1 MSTENVEIVRSFYRA
16 WARNDLPGP
25 AELMDPEIEYVNPI
39 RAVEPG
45 TRRGLAAF
53 SRAVEKVFEG
63 WESWEIE
70 LEQLRPVGDH
80 VAVVMRYRTRVHGST
95 ADVAAHGRPCG
106 QSATAGS
113 CAMPGFMNQRTPSK
127 PPGCG
132 GSRFGRKAA
141 LCMETRALDEAQ
153 RLRTTRAG
161 LLHHVRPRV
170 RVTNWL

>member
-1 MSTENVEIVRSFYRA
+1 MSEENVEIVRSFYRA

-80 VAVVMRYRTRVHGST
+80 LAVVMRYRTRFHGST
-95 ADVAAHGRPCG
+95 ADVAAHESALWTIRDGRVVRYAWFHEP
-106 QSATAGS
+106 AD
-113 CAMPGFMNQRTPSK
+113 
-127 PPGCG
+127 
-132 GSRFGRKAA
+132 A
-141 LCMETRALDEAQ
+141 LEA
-153 RLRTTRAG
+153 AG
-161 LLHHVRPRV
+161 LSE
-170 RVTNWL
+170 